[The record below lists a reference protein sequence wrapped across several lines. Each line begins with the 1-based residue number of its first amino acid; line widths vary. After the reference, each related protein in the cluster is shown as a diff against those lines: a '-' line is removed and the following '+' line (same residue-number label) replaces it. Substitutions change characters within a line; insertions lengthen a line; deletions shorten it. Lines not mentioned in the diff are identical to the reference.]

1 MKLLAAIAM
10 GVVAR
15 LARVVRLLVRMTL
28 LAAVLALTLLIL
40 DALLLRDESPRG
52 VRPFDP

>member
-10 GVVAR
+10 GVVAK

-52 VRPFDP
+52 VRPLDP